1 MSDNAVLKQFLEMRR
16 ALYKESP
23 APATAATAPRK
34 KKGKGT
40 SEALT
45 AEATENTLATLI
57 EKKPGKKGVEEYFQ
71 RECNRLTTEKMA

>member
-1 MSDNAVLKQFLEMRR
+1 MSENAVLKQFLEMRR
-16 ALYKESP
+16 ALYKEAAP
-23 APATAATAPRK
+23 VAAPAAPKK

-57 EKKPGKKGVEEYFQ
+57 EKKPGKKAVEEYFQ
-71 RECNRLTTEKMA
+71 RECDRLTGEKMA